1 MSKPTTPSFRGNSYL
16 ILPPPRIPM
25 KDKRRGPSMYVRPR
39 EAIQVSLNFSSI
51 EPDGLLLWSEHDRNR
66 FLGLGLENG
75 HLKMASNLLDS
86 NNDTVEMPSTGFIAD
101 GSWHLAKVI
110 MDRNRLELQL
120 DGEVIFSEKVLDAAA
135 AALAAT
141 TQRTVLTT
149 RRSFATRR
157 GKEPSITYEDVF
169 YLGEWKFIQIIITS
183 DITFTI
189 VNSLSSSLSQ
199 FE

>member
-16 ILPPPRIPM
+16 ILPPPRIPV

-51 EPDGLLLWSEHDRNR
+51 EPDGLLLWSEHDGNR

-86 NNDTVEMPSTGFIAD
+86 NNDTVEMPSTGYIAD

-120 DGEVIFSEKVLDAAA
+120 DAEVIFSEKVLDAAA
-135 AALAAT
+135 GALATT

-169 YLGEWKFIQIIITS
+169 YLGEWKFFQS
-183 DITFTI
+183 
-189 VNSLSSSLSQ
+189 VNFFLM
-199 FE
+199 FA

>member
-39 EAIQVSLNFSSI
+39 EAMQVSLNFSSI
-51 EPDGLLLWSEHDRNR
+51 EPDGLLLWSEHDHNK

-101 GSWHLAKVI
+101 GSWHLAKII

-120 DGEVIFSEKVLDAAA
+120 DGEVIFSEKVLDTV
-135 AALAAT
+135 ALST
-141 TQRTVLTT
+141 TERALLTT
-149 RRSFATRR
+149 RRSFAARR

-169 YLGEWKFIQIIITS
+169 YLGKWKFFYQYFNRILDLREVKVIRSI
-183 DITFTI
+183 
-189 VNSLSSSLSQ
+189 
-199 FE
+199 